1 MRASTSPNAT
11 KTLLT
16 EISSARIHLKNV
28 IWANVRRL
36 RDHPEPSKHSQAQYD
51 LELNSLLEAWRALSE
66 PEDVKGEKE
75 DLAGERKLRAKQAR
89 TALEDNL
96 GWAK

>member
-1 MRASTSPNAT
+1 MTTSSPHAT

-16 EISSARIHLKNV
+16 EISSARIHLKNA

-36 RDHPEPSKHSQAQYD
+36 RDHADPTKSAQAQYD

-66 PEDVKGEKE
+66 PEDIKREKE
-75 DLAGERKLRAKQAR
+75 DLAGERKLRGKQ
-89 TALEDNL
+89 TQTTLEDAL
-96 GWAK
+96 GWSK